1 MTPALRILAC
11 TVPLAEARLRAALP
25 DADLQIA
32 FTMAE
37 ALAAL
42 APGAFDLLIVGMRF
56 DESRA
61 LEFVQ
66 RVRQD
71 ASLQGLPIVGIRGAA
86 APMVIAP
93 HHFDLP
99 MWAMGACDVIDF
111 NAIPNNEAGNRH
123 IRERIARCA
132 GRLP

>member
-1 MTPALRILAC
+1 MRILAC
-11 TVPLAEARLRAALP
+11 TVPGAERRLRTALP
-25 DADLQIA
+25 DAEMQVA

-42 APGAFDLLIVGMRF
+42 APGAFDLLIIGMRF

-61 LEFVQ
+61 LEFVE

-71 ASLQGLPIVGIRGAA
+71 ASLAGLPIVGIRGAA

-93 HHFDLP
+93 QHFDLP
-99 MWAMGACDVIDF
+99 MWALGARDVIDF
-111 NAIPNNEAGNRH
+111 NAIPDSEAGNRH
-123 IRERIARCA
+123 IRERIARCV
-132 GRLP
+132 GRHP